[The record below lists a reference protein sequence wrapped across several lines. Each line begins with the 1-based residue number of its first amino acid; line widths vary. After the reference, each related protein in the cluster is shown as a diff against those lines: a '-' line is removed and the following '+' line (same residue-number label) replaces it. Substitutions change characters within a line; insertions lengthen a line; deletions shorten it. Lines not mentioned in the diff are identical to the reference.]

1 MDFVEGSKDIADM
14 GFMIYVIYSVLVFHF
29 CNHFWIS
36 TKQVSVMYALIVNQC
51 SWIIYNNCM
60 QNSHDFLNSLY
71 KIPIVGKGKIIKTLT
86 VFILRLCNF

>member
-36 TKQVSVMYALIVNQC
+36 TKQVSVRYVCTYCQSMFMNHLQKLYA
-51 SWIIYNNCM
+51 
-60 QNSHDFLNSLY
+60 
-71 KIPIVGKGKIIKTLT
+71 K
-86 VFILRLCNF
+86 